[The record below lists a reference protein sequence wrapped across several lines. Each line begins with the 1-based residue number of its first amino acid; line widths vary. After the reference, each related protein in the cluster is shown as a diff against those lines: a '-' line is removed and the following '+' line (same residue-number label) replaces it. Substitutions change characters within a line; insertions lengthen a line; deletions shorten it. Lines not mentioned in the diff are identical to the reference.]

1 MERVDIANRALIM
14 LGEQPITAIDE
25 DSNNAQIMKQTYQMA
40 RDGTLEA
47 HEWSFAIERFV
58 PAALTQEP
66 EFGYAFA
73 FPIPPEIIRVLTVY
87 CDNTVDTA
95 LTDQR
100 ESSTPQV
107 DWAVEYGR
115 ILCNE
120 QVIYCR
126 GLKRIEEEGRFSS
139 LFVEAF
145 AAKLAALT
153 AINLTGS
160 AEIQANMLQ
169 FFATLVTQAKS
180 RDGLQ
185 GRSKIMRN
193 KQLQSVR

>member
-25 DSNNAQIMKQTYQMA
+25 DSNNAQIMKQSYQMA

-47 HEWSFAIERFV
+47 HEWSFAITRFI
-58 PAALTQEP
+58 PAALAQAP
-66 EFGYAFA
+66 QFGYAFA
-73 FPIPPEIIRVLTVY
+73 YPIPPEILRVLTVY
-87 CDNTVDTA
+87 YNDTQSTA
-95 LTDQR
+95 LSSQL

-120 QVIYCR
+120 SVIYCR
-126 GLKRIEEEGRFSS
+126 GIKRIEEEGRFSS

-160 AEIQANMLQ
+160 AEIQANMLG
-169 FFATLVTQAKS
+169 FFDVLVKQAKS

-193 KQLQSVR
+193 RQLQSVR